1 MEEIMLNREVNPKEI
16 IPEEENQ
23 EGAKI
28 FGKLA
33 GASLLYA
40 LVYTGCMF
48 ENVMGLASVLWVAAS
63 VWYVRFVFRMFGEK
77 ERRDNGIVLG
87 MIVLLG
93 ISTVLTG
100 NEWIGW
106 MNDLIIFVLLVGIL
120 LHNFAQDAGWNFGK
134 YLAEIVA
141 AVCGAVCFI
150 GKPFADGGAFYRSKK
165 TGESHAGW
173 YVLIGI
179 CAAVPCLMVLVLLLM
194 SADMVF
200 ADLLVRFAGVFRFPV
215 KLFRILLMLVFGFL
229 SSYCGVRYVQKHAAD
244 IKPSAGKTAEPLIAI
259 AFTAPIAVLYLLF
272 SAIQIVYLFIG
283 NMQLPV
289 GVTYAEYA
297 RRGFF
302 QLLFVCVLNLAAVL
316 SIQSYFKENRVLKA
330 LLLAISGC
338 TLIMTASSACRM
350 LLYIRAYQL
359 TFLRVSVLVAL
370 LVIALLMAGVIAKIM
385 KPQFPLFRY
394 GFVLAGAVYLVFA
407 FSHVDYFIAAYNLTR
422 ISWEAS
428 GEETV
433 DYSYLYTLSTD
444 AAPAIEKYAGKS
456 GAADYRKQG
465 WYQLYC
471 EANEEALN
479 ATGLRTYNVSHA
491 VAKQLLMEDNRE

>member
-1 MEEIMLNREVNPKEI
+1 
-16 IPEEENQ
+16 
-23 EGAKI
+23 
-28 FGKLA
+28 
-33 GASLLYA
+33 
-40 LVYTGCMF
+40 
-48 ENVMGLASVLWVAAS
+48 
-63 VWYVRFVFRMFGEK
+63 
-77 ERRDNGIVLG
+77 
-87 MIVLLG
+87 
-93 ISTVLTG
+93 
-100 NEWIGW
+100 
-106 MNDLIIFVLLVGIL
+106 
-120 LHNFAQDAGWNFGK
+120 
-134 YLAEIVA
+134 
-141 AVCGAVCFI
+141 
-150 GKPFADGGAFYRSKK
+150 
-165 TGESHAGW
+165 
-173 YVLIGI
+173 
-179 CAAVPCLMVLVLLLM
+179 
-194 SADMVF
+194 MVF

-215 KLFRILLMLVFGFL
+215 KLLRILLMLVFGFL

-283 NMQLPV
+283 NMQLPA

-370 LVIALLMAGVIAKIM
+370 AVIALLMAGVIAKIV

-407 FSHVDYFIAAYNLTR
+407 FSHVDYFIAAYNLTHT
-422 ISWEAS
+422 SWEAS

-479 ATGLRTYNVSHA
+479 ETGLRTYNVSHA

>member
-1 MEEIMLNREVNPKEI
+1 MEEIMIGREMNSKEM

-40 LVYTGCMF
+40 LVYTGCLF
-48 ENVMGLASVLWVAAS
+48 ENVMGLASVLWVASS

-120 LHNFAQDAGWNFGK
+120 LHNFAQDTGWNFGK

-141 AVCGAVCFI
+141 A
-150 GKPFADGGAFYRSKK
+150 
-165 TGESHAGW
+165 
-173 YVLIGI
+173 VLIGI

-215 KLFRILLMLVFGFL
+215 KLLRILLMLVFGFL

-283 NMQLPV
+283 NMQLPA

-316 SIQSYFKENRVLKA
+316 FIQSYFKENRVLKA

-370 LVIALLMAGVIAKIM
+370 AVIALLMAGVIAKIV

-394 GFVLAGAVYLVFA
+394 GFVLVGAVYLVFS
-407 FSHVDYFIAAYNLTR
+407 FSHVDYFIAAYNLTHT
-422 ISWEAS
+422 SWEAS

>member
-1 MEEIMLNREVNPKEI
+1 
-16 IPEEENQ
+16 
-23 EGAKI
+23 
-28 FGKLA
+28 
-33 GASLLYA
+33 
-40 LVYTGCMF
+40 
-48 ENVMGLASVLWVAAS
+48 MGLASVLWVAS
-63 VWYVRFVFRMFGEK
+63 RCVVCTFCVPDVRGK

-120 LHNFAQDAGWNFGK
+120 LHNFAQDTGWNFGK

-165 TGESHAGW
+165 TRESHAGW

-215 KLFRILLMLVFGFL
+215 KLLRILLMLVFGFL

-283 NMQLPV
+283 NMQLPA

-370 LVIALLMAGVIAKIM
+370 AVIALLMAGVIAKIV
-385 KPQFPLFRY
+385 KTAVPAVPVWICAGGSGVSRICLFPCGLFYRR
-394 GFVLAGAVYLVFA
+394 LQSDAHLVG
-407 FSHVDYFIAAYNLTR
+407 SVRGGDGGLQ
-422 ISWEAS
+422 
-428 GEETV
+428 
-433 DYSYLYTLSTD
+433 LSL
-444 AAPAIEKYAGKS
+444 PSRRMRRRRLKNMREKS

-479 ATGLRTYNVSHA
+479 ETGLRTYNVSHA

>member
-1 MEEIMLNREVNPKEI
+1 MEEIMIGREMNPKEM

-40 LVYTGCMF
+40 LVYTGCLF
-48 ENVMGLASVLWVAAS
+48 ENVMGLASVLWVASS

-93 ISTVLTG
+93 ISNVLTG

-120 LHNFAQDAGWNFGK
+120 LHNFAQDTGWNFGK

-165 TGESHAGW
+165 TRESHSGW

-215 KLFRILLMLVFGFL
+215 KLLRILLMLVFGFL

-272 SAIQIVYLFIG
+272 SAIQIVYLFI
-283 NMQLPV
+283 
-289 GVTYAEYA
+289 
-297 RRGFF
+297 
-302 QLLFVCVLNLAAVL
+302 AVL

-370 LVIALLMAGVIAKIM
+370 AVIALLMAGVIAKIV
-385 KPQFPLFRY
+385 KPQFTLFRY

-407 FSHVDYFIAAYNLTR
+407 FSHVDYFIAAYNLTHT
-422 ISWEAS
+422 SWEAS

-479 ATGLRTYNVSHA
+479 ETGLRTYNVSHA

>member
-1 MEEIMLNREVNPKEI
+1 MEEIMIGREMNPKEM

-40 LVYTGCMF
+40 LVYTGCLF
-48 ENVMGLASVLWVAAS
+48 ENVMGLASVLWVASS

-120 LHNFAQDAGWNFGK
+120 LHNFAQDTGWNFGK

-165 TGESHAGW
+165 TRESHAGW

-215 KLFRILLMLVFGFL
+215 KLLRILLMLVFGFL

-283 NMQLPV
+283 HMQL
-289 GVTYAEYA
+289 
-297 RRGFF
+297 
-302 QLLFVCVLNLAAVL
+302 
-316 SIQSYFKENRVLKA
+316 
-330 LLLAISGC
+330 
-338 TLIMTASSACRM
+338 
-350 LLYIRAYQL
+350 
-359 TFLRVSVLVAL
+359 
-370 LVIALLMAGVIAKIM
+370 
-385 KPQFPLFRY
+385 
-394 GFVLAGAVYLVFA
+394 LAGAVYLVFS
-407 FSHVDYFIAAYNLTR
+407 FSHVDYFIAAYNLTHT
-422 ISWEAS
+422 SWEAS